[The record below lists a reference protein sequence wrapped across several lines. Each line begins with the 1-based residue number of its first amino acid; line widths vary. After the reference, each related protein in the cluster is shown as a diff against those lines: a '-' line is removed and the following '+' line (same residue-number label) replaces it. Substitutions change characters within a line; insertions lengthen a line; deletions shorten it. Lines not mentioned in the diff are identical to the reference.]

1 MKTRTSRISLF
12 LSVGAASLV
21 ALGATAQ
28 TSEPAT
34 TSTSTPTATDATPAK
49 LPYGVEDV
57 LRLSRAQ
64 VGEDI
69 TLNYIQNSGT
79 IYNLGAKDIVYLR
92 NEGVADKVINAMLD
106 QRKTVPAEVVTQNAL
121 QAQVVASTSAQTSG
135 NADVSNPQA
144 AVVYVQSPATC
155 VQPAPV
161 YVEPAPD
168 YVPASTL
175 YVIPYGSS
183 GFSYYRYPSSYYGR
197 SYGYPST
204 VVSIHGGYFG
214 AGRSYG
220 GARYGGGHRSSVHHF
235 GRR

>member
-21 ALGATAQ
+21 ALGATAE
-28 TSEPAT
+28 TPVPAA
-34 TSTSTPTATDATPAK
+34 TSTSTPSATDSAPAR
-49 LPYGVEDV
+49 LPYGVDDV

-79 IYNLGAKDIVYLR
+79 IYNLGAKEVVYLR
-92 NEGVADKVINAMLD
+92 NEGVSDKVIKAMLD
-106 QRKTVPAEVVTQNAL
+106 QRKTVPAEVAAQNAL
-121 QAQVVASTSAQTSG
+121 QAQTAASTTVQASA
-135 NADVSNPQA
+135 NAGVSTPQA
-144 AVVYVQSPATC
+144 ATVCVQSPSMY

-175 YVIPYGSS
+175 YVIPNGSS
-183 GFSYYRYPSSYYGR
+183 GCSYCRYPSYYYGR
-197 SYGYPST
+197 AYGYPST
-204 VVSIHGGYFG
+204 VMSIHGGYFG
-214 AGRSYG
+214 GGRYYGAGRS
-220 GARYGGGHRSSVHHF
+220 GGGHYSSVYRF

>member
-21 ALGATAQ
+21 ALGATAE
-28 TSEPAT
+28 TPVPAA
-34 TSTSTPTATDATPAK
+34 TSTSTPSATDSAPAR
-49 LPYGVEDV
+49 LPYGVDDV

-79 IYNLGAKDIVYLR
+79 IYNLGANDVVYLR
-92 NEGVADKVINAMLD
+92 NEGVSDKVLKAMLD
-106 QRKTVPAEVVTQNAL
+106 QRKTVPAEVA
-121 QAQVVASTSAQTSG
+121 AQTAASSTVQATANSG
-135 NADVSNPQA
+135 VSTPQG
-144 AVVYVQSPATC
+144 AVVYVQPPATY
-155 VQPAPV
+155 VQAAPV
-161 YVEPAPD
+161 CVEPAPD
-168 YVPASTL
+168 YAPASTL

-183 GFSYYRYPSSYYGR
+183 GFSYYRYPSYYYGR

-204 VVSIHGGYFG
+204 VVSIHGGYSGGGRYYG
-214 AGRSYG
+214 AGRSV
-220 GARYGGGHRSSVHHF
+220 GGHYSSVHHF

>member
-21 ALGATAQ
+21 ALGATAE
-28 TSEPAT
+28 TPVPAA
-34 TSTSTPTATDATPAK
+34 TSTATPSATDAAPAR
-49 LPYGVEDV
+49 LPYGVDDV

-79 IYNLGAKDIVYLR
+79 IYNLGAKEVVYLR
-92 NEGVADKVINAMLD
+92 NEGVSDKVIKAMLD
-106 QRKTVPAEVVTQNAL
+106 QRKTVPAEVAAQNAL
-121 QAQVVASTSAQTSG
+121 QASANPGVST
-135 NADVSNPQA
+135 PQA
-144 AVVYVQSPATC
+144 PTVYVQSPSIC

-183 GFSYYRYPSSYYGR
+183 GFSYYRYPSYYSGHSYGR
-197 SYGYPST
+197 PST
-204 VVSIHGGYFG
+204 VVSIHSGYYGG
-214 AGRSYG
+214 GRSYG
-220 GARYGGGHRSSVHHF
+220 AARSGGGHYSSVHRF

>member
-1 MKTRTSRISLF
+1 MSLF

-28 TSEPAT
+28 TSEPTT
-34 TSTSTPTATDATPAK
+34 TSTTTSSATDAAPAK
-49 LPYGVEDV
+49 LPYGADDV

-69 TLNYIQNSGT
+69 TLNYIHNSGT
-79 IYNLGAKDIVYLR
+79 IYNLGAKDIIYLR
-92 NEGVADKVINAMLD
+92 NEGVSDKVINTMLD
-106 QRKTVPAEVVTQNAL
+106 QRKTVPAEAAAQNAL
-121 QAQVVASTSAQTSG
+121 QAQTADSSALQTPANS
-135 NADVSNPQA
+135 DVSNPQGG
-144 AVVYVQSPATC
+144 VVYVQPPSMY

-183 GFSYYRYPSSYYGR
+183 GYSYCRYPSSYYGR
-197 SYGYPST
+197 PYGCPST
-204 VVSIHGGYFG
+204 VVSIHSGYFG
-214 AGRSYG
+214 ASRSYG
-220 GARYGGGHRSSVHHF
+220 GGHYSSVHHF